1 MFELLIAIAALGSGY
16 LIGGVLEKKHYRS
29 IQEREEATL
38 NVPISTRKSLEL
50 QEEVR
55 VKQAELAYGS
65 IVVSVDQF
73 KRFLAGLRN
82 FFGGEV
88 SSYASLIDRARRE
101 AFLRMKESHPSADF
115 FINCRLETATL
126 SNGKGKTVGTVEVL
140 AYGTAVYLAHETR
153 S

>member
-1 MFELLIAIAALGSGY
+1 MFELWIAITALALGY

-38 NVPISTRKSLEL
+38 NVPISTRKSLGV
-50 QEEVR
+50 EEEAR
-55 VKQAELAYGS
+55 VQRAELAYGS
-65 IVVSVDQF
+65 VVVSVDKF

-101 AFLRMKESHPSADF
+101 AFLRMKESHPSADCF
-115 FINCRLETATL
+115 VNCRLETATL
-126 SNGKGKTVGTVEVL
+126 SNGQGKTVGTVEVL
-140 AYGTAVYLAHETR
+140 AYGTAVYLD